1 MKKINTSEDTSKFY
15 DDLMKGK
22 SVQTFFTKDSRFNV
36 KKLLEKKNVQIYFDE
51 VVKHYINSNDVILDY
66 GCGPGT
72 FLIKMSKLT
81 KNKLFGVD
89 LSEEFI
95 KECKENIEDL
105 KIQNISVSTVQPEKL
120 PFANEQFDTILLMD
134 VIHHL
139 DDINQNL
146 KEIHRVL
153 KKDGKLIVFEP
164 NKLNPLIWLTHLIDK
179 NERGLLNVG
188 TLDKYNKILNNFH
201 LKIIH
206 HRYSGIVI
214 GPSSKIFDLL
224 SSILNYKLI
233 YPILGWF
240 NPKIMLV
247 AKK

>member
-36 KKLLEKKNVQIYFDE
+36 KKLLEKKNIHIYFDE
-51 VVKHYINSNDVILDY
+51 VIKQYINSNDVILDY

-153 KKDGKLIVFEP
+153 KKDGFVCASFRSDNWQTRITD
-164 NKLNPLIWLTHLIDK
+164 WYT
-179 NERGLLNVG
+179 
-188 TLDKYNKILNNFH
+188 
-201 LKIIH
+201 
-206 HRYSGIVI
+206 
-214 GPSSKIFDLL
+214 
-224 SSILNYKLI
+224 
-233 YPILGWF
+233 
-240 NPKIMLV
+240 
-247 AKK
+247 